1 MPVTTAII
9 PAAGM
14 GTRFLPASKAVP
26 KELVTVVDRP
36 VIQYAVEELVRAGI
50 RNICI
55 VTSEGKEA
63 VTHHFTSNAKLETA
77 LRDKGK
83 KDLLEEMLQL
93 NKLADIYSVTQ
104 NEPLGLGHAVWVAR
118 DHIQDDPFVVL
129 LPDEILDPADNFV
142 ADMIQTYESTG
153 SSVIAVDEVPHES
166 IGSYG
171 SIDPEPST
179 DGGDSM
185 RVKALVEKPDP
196 SVAPSDFAIIGRYV
210 LAPEV
215 MDTLETVKPGA
226 GGEIQLTDALAGL
239 AQGGNLVAQR
249 YRGRRWDAGT
259 KLGYL
264 QATAALAF
272 DHPELGPHF
281 RTYLEQIQSVSAHA

>member
-1 MPVTTAII
+1 MPVQTAII

-50 RNICI
+50 RDICI

-77 LRDKGK
+77 LREKAK
-83 KDLLEEMLQL
+83 NDLLEEMLQL
-93 NKLADIYSVTQ
+93 NELADIFSVTQ
-104 NEPLGLGHAVWVAR
+104 NEPLGLGHAVWIAR
-118 DHIQDDPFVVL
+118 DHVHDEPFVVL
-129 LPDEILDPADNFV
+129 LPDELLDPSDNFL
-142 ADMIQTYESTG
+142 AEMIRTYERTS

-171 SIDPEPST
+171 CIDPESAE
-179 DGGDSM
+179 GDSM
-185 RVKALVEKPDP
+185 RVRAIVEKPDP
-196 SVAPSDFAIIGRYV
+196 QEAPSNLALIGRYV

-215 MDTLETVKPGA
+215 MDILATVKPGA
-226 GGEIQLTDALAGL
+226 GGEIQLTDALAVL
-239 AQGGNLVAQR
+239 AEQGRLVAQR

-264 QATAALAF
+264 QATVALAF
-272 DHPELGPHF
+272 DHPELGVEF
-281 RTYLEQIQSVSAHA
+281 RSYLEEIQRVATHA

>member
-1 MPVTTAII
+1 MPVETAII

-63 VTHHFTSNAKLETA
+63 VTHHFTSNAKLETV
-77 LRDKGK
+77 LREKGK
-83 KDLLEEMLQL
+83 KDLLEEMLEL
-93 NKLADIYSVTQ
+93 NNLAHIFSVTQ

-118 DHIQDDPFVVL
+118 EHVDDEAFVVL
-129 LPDEILDPADNFV
+129 LPDEILDPADDFLS
-142 ADMIQTYESTG
+142 DMIATYEQTG
-153 SSVIAVDEVPHES
+153 SSVIAVDQVPHDS

-171 SIDPEPST
+171 CIDPEP
-179 DGGDSM
+179 GEGDAM
-185 RVKALVEKPDP
+185 RVRAIVEKPDP
-196 SVAPSDFAIIGRYV
+196 ADAPSDLALIGRYV
-210 LAPEV
+210 LTPEV
-215 MDTLETVKPGA
+215 MEILASVEPGA
-226 GGEIQLTDALAGL
+226 GGEIQLTDALAVL
-239 AQGGNLVAQR
+239 AGNGELVAQR

-272 DHPELGPHF
+272 EHPELGPEF
-281 RTYLEQIQSVSAHA
+281 RAYLDEIRAGVPARA

>member
-1 MPVTTAII
+1 MPVQTAII
-9 PAAGM
+9 PAAGL

-50 RNICI
+50 TNICI
-55 VTSEGKEA
+55 VISEGKEA
-63 VTHHFTSNAKLETA
+63 VTHHFSSNAKLETA
-77 LRDKGK
+77 LREKQK
-83 KDLLEEMLQL
+83 KDLLKEMLRL
-93 NKLADIYSVTQ
+93 NTVADIFSVIQ

-118 DHIQDDPFVVL
+118 EHVHDDPFVVL
-129 LPDEILDPADNFV
+129 LPDELLDPADNFV
-142 ADMIQTYESTG
+142 AEMIETYERTS

-171 SIDPEPST
+171 SIDPEPAF
-179 DGGDSM
+179 DDVM
-185 RVKALVEKPDP
+185 KVKAMVEKPDP
-196 SVAPSDFAIIGRYV
+196 AVAPSDLAIIGRYV
-210 LAPEV
+210 LDPEV
-215 MDTLETVKPGA
+215 MTILKTVKPGA
-226 GGEIQLTDALAGL
+226 GGEIQLTDALAVL
-239 AQGGNLVAQR
+239 AGQGRLMAQR

-272 DHPELGPHF
+272 DHPELGSDF
-281 RTYLEQIQSVSAHA
+281 RSYLEQIQSQTTHV

>member
-1 MPVTTAII
+1 
-9 PAAGM
+9 M

-50 RNICI
+50 TNICF

-77 LRDKGK
+77 LREKAK
-83 KDLLEEMLQL
+83 HDLLEEMLEL
-93 NKLADIYSVTQ
+93 NQLADIYTVTQ

-118 DHIQDDPFVVL
+118 EHIQNEPFVVL
-129 LPDEILDPADNFV
+129 LPDELLDPADNFL
-142 ADMIQTYESTG
+142 AEMISTYERTS

-171 SIDPEPST
+171 AIDPEPS
-179 DGGDSM
+179 DDDWM
-185 RVKALVEKPDP
+185 RVRALVEKPDP
-196 SVAPSDFAIIGRYV
+196 SDAPSDLAIIGRYV
-210 LAPEV
+210 LSPEV
-215 MDTLETVKPGA
+215 MEILETVKPGS
-226 GGEIQLTDALAGL
+226 GGEIQLTDALAVL
-239 AQGGNLVAQR
+239 AGQGKLVAQH

-272 DHPELGPHF
+272 DHPELGAGF
-281 RTYLEQIQSVSAHA
+281 RAYLEQIQRVSAHA

>member
-1 MPVTTAII
+1 
-9 PAAGM
+9 M

-50 RNICI
+50 TNICI

-77 LRDKGK
+77 LRDKAK
-83 KDLLEEMLQL
+83 HELLEEMLEL
-93 NKLADIYSVTQ
+93 NQLADIYTATQ

-118 DHIQDDPFVVL
+118 EHIQDEPFVVL
-129 LPDEILDPADNFV
+129 LPDELLDPADNFL
-142 ADMIQTYESTG
+142 AEMISTYERTS

-171 SIDPEPST
+171 AIDPEPS
-179 DGGDSM
+179 GDDWM
-185 RVKALVEKPDP
+185 RVRALVEKPDP
-196 SVAPSDFAIIGRYV
+196 SDAPSDLAIIGRYV

-215 MDTLETVKPGA
+215 MDILGTVKPGS
-226 GGEIQLTDALAGL
+226 GGEIQLTDALAVL
-239 AQGGNLVAQR
+239 AGQGKLVAQH

-272 DHPELGPHF
+272 DHPELGPGF
-281 RTYLEQIQSVSAHA
+281 RAYLEQIQRVSAHA

>member
-1 MPVTTAII
+1 MPVETAII

-63 VTHHFTSNAKLETA
+63 LTHHFTSNAKLETV

-83 KDLLEEMLQL
+83 TDLLEEMLEL

-118 DHIQDDPFVVL
+118 DHVDDDPFVVL
-129 LPDEILDPADNFV
+129 LPDEILDPADDFLSE
-142 ADMIQTYESTG
+142 MIGTHERTG

-171 SIDPEPST
+171 CIDPEPA
-179 DGGDSM
+179 DGDAM
-185 RVKALVEKPDP
+185 RVRAIIEKPDP
-196 SVAPSDFAIIGRYV
+196 AEAPSDLALIGRYV
-210 LAPEV
+210 LSPDV
-215 MDTLETVKPGA
+215 MEILETVEPGA
-226 GGEIQLTDALAGL
+226 GGEIQLTDALAVL
-239 AQGGNLVAQR
+239 AAKGKLVAQR

-272 DHPELGPHF
+272 DHPELGPEF
-281 RTYLEQIQSVSAHA
+281 RAYLEKIQGGVPANV